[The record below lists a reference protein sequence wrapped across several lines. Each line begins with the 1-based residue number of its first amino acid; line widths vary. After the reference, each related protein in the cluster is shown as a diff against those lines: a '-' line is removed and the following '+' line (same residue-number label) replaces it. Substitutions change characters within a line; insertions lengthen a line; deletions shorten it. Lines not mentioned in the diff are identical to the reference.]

1 MEKDIKFYII
11 YQKEMK
17 VKELIKKLNKMV
29 EQDKDI
35 ENLKV
40 CISDV
45 EYWTF
50 EVDTVKIDTRYV
62 REEWKYDDK
71 KSIVVMLY

>member
-1 MEKDIKFYII
+1 
-11 YQKEMK
+11 
-17 VKELIKKLNKMV
+17 MV

-62 REEWKYDDK
+62 REEWEYDDK
-71 KSIVVMLY
+71 KNIVVMLY